1 MFSREVDTVFLC
13 ETCGTMHVRSNG
25 HVEEIDYEF
34 GTFTNRTIAGD
45 RIYLPFWVLD
55 IQFDIS
61 DISIQG
67 GGLGNLFGILG
78 DGQARSGKITMYVPA
93 YEMDPQH
100 FKEVAMYHT
109 GNPPKYQPGKPEPGV
124 PREKTSVTA
133 DLLPQMADFIFVTG
147 IAEKPGVLQRLD
159 YELNILRKRMIYLP
173 FFKKG
178 GGFQSGYD

>member
-1 MFSREVDTVFLC
+1 
-13 ETCGTMHVRSNG
+13 
-25 HVEEIDYEF
+25 
-34 GTFTNRTIAGD
+34 
-45 RIYLPFWVLD
+45 
-55 IQFDIS
+55 
-61 DISIQG
+61 
-67 GGLGNLFGILG
+67 
-78 DGQARSGKITMYVPA
+78 PA
-93 YEMDPQH
+93 YEMEPQH
-100 FKEVAMYHT
+100 FKDVAMYQT
-109 GNPPKYQPGKPEPGV
+109 SNPPKYKPGKPEPGV